1 MTKADKLRAA
11 MRDAG
16 KNGITLAE
24 VVIIAQSP
32 GSISNMLKT
41 GEVVRD
47 IDTGQTR
54 FKLNPDYT
62 PARQRK
68 LERTL
73 PIKRKKATKRAK
85 STKRHP
91 RKVRTFKD
99 IVDKHIPESRT
110 DALARLAL
118 QNLIASAEGLAA
130 IVRDQVEGI
139 DNNPQLKTQL
149 ESSERAAQ
157 LARLV

>member
-1 MTKADKLRAA
+1 MTKADKLREKLRATRNR
-11 MRDAG
+11 MTR
-16 KNGITLAE
+16 AE
-24 VVIIAQSP
+24 AIEIIGSP
-32 GSISNMLKT
+32 GNLSNMLRS
-41 GEVVRD
+41 GELTIEKIEDVSCVVLD
-47 IDTGQTR
+47 
-54 FKLNPDYT
+54 PDYT
-62 PARQRK
+62 TN
-68 LERTL
+68 RTL